1 VPQLFSRSAGLIFRT
16 GFADCG
22 SLFFYFHPVQ
32 TLLDRKRAKGDGHPE
47 MIMKITAVLLAAG
60 QGVRMKS
67 DLPKVLH
74 PLCGKPMLWHVLESL
89 REVTTEKPV
98 VVVGHN
104 AERVKDYLGESVQTV
119 LQEPQLGTGHA
130 VMQAESLLKG
140 KTDFV
145 IVTYGDTP
153 LLRGE
158 TFKQLVETQRLNPG
172 PFSLLTV
179 FADKSRGF
187 GRIVR
192 KADGT
197 VEAIV
202 EEYVATPEQ
211 KLIKELNVGAY
222 CFTAEWLWGALKHLE
237 KNPKKGEYYL
247 TDVVEIAV
255 KDNLPVQVV
264 VHDDFLETI
273 GINTRVHL
281 SEAEAAMRQRINR
294 EHMLNGISMLDPA
307 STYIE
312 AGVKIGR
319 DTIILSNT
327 HIQGGT
333 VIGERNVI
341 GPNTIV
347 RDTTIGNGC
356 KIQTSVI
363 EDAELEDDVDIGPFA
378 RLRKGARLKS
388 NVHMGN
394 FGEVKESTLHE
405 GVKMG
410 HFSYIGNADIG
421 AHTNIGA
428 GTITAN
434 YDGEK
439 KNETVIG
446 QDVFIGSDTMLVAPL
461 RIGDG
466 ARTGA
471 GAIVTKDV
479 PDDTLV
485 VGMPAR
491 AIRKFEKRKN
501 KQK

>member
-1 VPQLFSRSAGLIFRT
+1 
-16 GFADCG
+16 
-22 SLFFYFHPVQ
+22 
-32 TLLDRKRAKGDGHPE
+32 
-47 MIMKITAVLLAAG
+47 
-60 QGVRMKS
+60 
-67 DLPKVLH
+67 
-74 PLCGKPMLWHVLESL
+74 
-89 REVTTEKPV
+89 
-98 VVVGHN
+98 VVGHG
-104 AERVKDYLGESVQTV
+104 ADEVTAYLGESAQTV

-130 VMQAESLLKG
+130 AMQAESRLKG
-140 KTDFV
+140 ETDMV
-145 IVTYGDTP
+145 IVTYADMP

-158 TFKQLVETQRLNPG
+158 TFKQLVETQRLNSG

-179 FADKSRGF
+179 IAEDPRGF

-211 KLIKELNVGAY
+211 KQIKELNVGAY
-222 CFTAEWLWGALKHLE
+222 CFNADWLWDALKRIK

-255 KDNLPVQVV
+255 KDSLPVQAV
-264 VHDDFLETI
+264 VHDDFVETI

-294 EHMLNGISMLDPA
+294 GHMLNGVSLMDPA

-312 AGVKIGR
+312 AGVQIGK
-319 DTIILSNT
+319 D
-327 HIQGGT
+327 T
-333 VIGERNVI
+333 VIMPNTYIHGNTIVGERNTI
-341 GPNTIV
+341 GPNTIIH
-347 RDTTIGNGC
+347 DTTIGNGC
-356 KIQTSVI
+356 RVLASVLESAVI
-363 EDAELEDDVDIGPFA
+363 EDGVDIGPFA
-378 RLRKGARLKS
+378 RLRKGAHLK
-388 NVHMGN
+388 NHVHMGN
-394 FGEVKESTLHE
+394 FGEVKDSTLHE

-410 HFSYIGNADIG
+410 HFSYIGNANIG

-439 KNETVIG
+439 KHTTDIG
-446 QDVFIGSDTMLVAPL
+446 EGVFIGSDTMLVAPL
-461 RIGDG
+461 KIGDG

-471 GAIVTKDV
+471 GAIVTKNV

-491 AIRKFEKRKN
+491 AIRKLEKRKN
-501 KQK
+501 K